1 MLACPA
7 FINLRKLRAPN
18 AVMNPVKA
26 LSKFVQEQKW
36 LLFHR
41 KSSRKDCEG
50 RQLVNCLYQ
59 AGFGRFAD
67 TGGLAH
73 YVHQLQSGVSLE
85 VLAED
90 LVKSAEFQARHG
102 SSLVVDRRFVTAM
115 YRSGLGREPDSGE
128 LASWL
133 AEGEKGVTRAKVLAA
148 FAGSTEARD
157 RHRRQ
162 LGRCLCQAAFGRT
175 VDEAELARLLPQ
187 LQSGVPMEVLAENLV
202 RLAEFQA
209 RHGRGGSVDQEY
221 ICVLYRD
228 TLGRPP
234 KPNDL
239 ASWLAEA
246 EKGAT
251 RAGVLLAIGTSLEA
265 LEKLVAQTQGARS
278 QDRSLANALFKTA
291 LGRPAD
297 LEGLAHVIQQ
307 LQSGASLEDLADNLV
322 RSPEFQRLH
331 GDSARV
337 DIKYISAL
345 YRDGLGR
352 EPDLAS
358 LAHWLTKAEEG
369 GTQATVLAGVA
380 GSEEATE
387 KLQFDGL
394 DTDAIYRRW
403 VRENDTIGEADRA
416 MIRAHLAGLPFRPL
430 ISVIMPIE
438 MTNEV
443 TLRESFDSVVAQ
455 LYPHWELCLTS
466 NAATCALVKS
476 LFTEPIA
483 RDPRIK
489 VIQTNDAESVV
500 AAANAAFGLATGEFV
515 TLLWTD
521 DLLPEQALYEVA
533 FELGRLEQID
543 IVYTD
548 SDRID
553 LEGERYDP
561 WFKPGWD
568 PDLLLAQDYISR
580 LAVYRKTLI
589 EKIGFL
595 RPEFDGAE
603 LHDLALRATNATARN
618 KIRHLPSILYHR
630 RKKAGASRPSDPLS
644 DLRAADTTRRAV
656 RDHLDA
662 RGDKEAVLEAVP
674 LFRGAIR
681 VKWPLPKNLPLVSV
695 IIPTRD
701 RRDLLARCV
710 DGVLH
715 RTDYSNLEL
724 LILDNE
730 SIESTTLTLFKTL
743 VREEGRVR
751 ILHQPGPFN
760 HSALNNVGA
769 RAAHG
774 EVLVLL
780 NNDIDVIESNWMRE
794 LVSQAI
800 RPEVGIVGA
809 KLLYA
814 DERVQHGG
822 IVLGPSDAVH
832 VHRLAARNDPGYF
845 GQLALTRTLSA
856 VTGACAAIRRSVFF
870 EVDGFDET
878 NLPVAFNDIDLCLKI
893 GNRGYRVLWTPFA
906 ELVHLESASRG
917 RANADPAQHLHG
929 LQHLRK
935 TWGALTES
943 ADPFHNPNLRFTWDD
958 LEIPSA
964 PRRQKPWRF
973 VFEQFYILKQHFPR

>member
-1 MLACPA
+1 
-7 FINLRKLRAPN
+7 
-18 AVMNPVKA
+18 MNPVKA

-41 KSSRKDCEG
+41 KSSGKDCDG

-115 YRSGLGREPDSGE
+115 YRSGLGREPDSGG

-133 AEGEKGVTRAKVLAA
+133 AEGKKGVTRAKVLAA
-148 FAGSTEARD
+148 FAGSTEALD
-157 RHRRQ
+157 RHRQQ

-175 VDEAELARLLPQ
+175 VDEAELARLLRQ
-187 LQSGVPMEVLAENLV
+187 LQSGVPVELVAQDLV
-202 RLAEFQA
+202 RSAEFQE
-209 RHGRGGSVDQEY
+209 RHGSRETVDPEY
-221 ICVLYRD
+221 ISALYRN
-228 TLGRPP
+228 TLGRQPEP
-234 KPNDL
+234 GDL
-239 ASWLAEA
+239 LSWSADA

-251 RAGVLLAIGTSLEA
+251 RAAVLLAIATSVEGLER
-265 LEKLVAQTQGARS
+265 LTTQSEAPGIE
-278 QDRSLANALFKTA
+278 DTLLANALYKTA

-297 LEGLAHVIQQ
+297 QEGLASVIQQ
-307 LQSGASLEDLADNLV
+307 LRSGASLQDLADYFV
-322 RSPEFQRLH
+322 GSPEFQRLH
-331 GDSARV
+331 GNSERV
-337 DIKYISAL
+337 CIKYITAL
-345 YRDGLGR
+345 YRQGLGR
-352 EPDLAS
+352 EPDLES
-358 LAHWLTKAEEG
+358 LAHWLAKADEG
-369 GTQATVLAGVA
+369 ATRTMVLAAVA
-380 GSEEATE
+380 GSHEAAE
-387 KLQFDGL
+387 KLQLNGL
-394 DTDAIYRRW
+394 DSDSVYRRW
-403 VRENDTIGEADRA
+403 IRENDTIGEADRA
-416 MIRAHLAGLPFRPL
+416 MIRTHIAGLRFRPL
-430 ISVIMPIE
+430 ISVIMPVE
-438 MTNEV
+438 MTNEL
-443 TLRESFDSVVAQ
+443 TLCQSFDSVVRQ
-455 LYPHWELCLTS
+455 LYPYWELCLTFDTTTS
-466 NAATCALVKS
+466 ALLAKILS
-476 LFTEPIA
+476 DPIA
-483 RDPRIK
+483 RDPRVK
-489 VIQTNDAESVV
+489 VIQRNDVEGAT
-500 AAANAAFGLATGEFV
+500 AAANAALSSTTGEFV
-515 TLLWTD
+515 ALLRTD
-521 DLLPEQALYEVA
+521 DILAEQALYEVA
-533 FELGRLEQID
+533 FELGSPEQID

-548 SDRID
+548 NDQISPDGQRS
-553 LEGERYDP
+553 DP

-568 PDLLLAQDYISR
+568 PDLLLAQDYISH
-580 LAVYRKTLI
+580 LAVYRKTLV
-589 EKIGFL
+589 EAIGFL
-595 RPEFDGAE
+595 RPEFGGAE

-618 KIRHLPSILYHR
+618 KIHHLPAVLYHR
-630 RKKAGASRPSDPLS
+630 RKKVGTCRPSDPLA
-644 DLRAADTTRRAV
+644 DLRADDTTRRAV

-674 LFRGAIR
+674 RFRGAIR
-681 VKWPLPKNLPLVSV
+681 VKWPIPKRPPLVSV
-695 IIPTRD
+695 IVPTRD
-701 RRDLLARCV
+701 RADLLVRCAE
-710 DGVLH
+710 GVLH
-715 RTDYSNLEL
+715 RTDYPNLEL

-730 SIESTTLTLFKTL
+730 STESKTLTLFETFA
-743 VREEGRVR
+743 REEDRVR
-751 ILHQPGPFN
+751 VVRHPGPFN
-760 HSALNNVGA
+760 HSALNNAGA
-769 RAAHG
+769 REARG

-780 NNDIDVIESNWMRE
+780 NNDIDVIDSNWMRE

-822 IVLGPSDAVH
+822 IVLGPSDVVH

-870 EVDGFDET
+870 EVGGFDEI

-893 GNRGYRVLWTPFA
+893 GDRGYRVLWTPFA

-917 RANADPAQHLHG
+917 RADADSAQHLHG

-935 TWGALTES
+935 TWGTLTES

-964 PRRQKPWRF
+964 PRREKPWRF
-973 VFEQFYILKQHFPR
+973 LFEQFYLLKRLLPHK